1 MPPFTS
7 RVALIQSGLVAGVWT
22 IYGVLCAC
30 QSHYWYAFTTT
41 PMSWGDSLRFEC
53 TYAWLWAAWTPL
65 ILSAARR
72 FRWERGRWISSFS
85 VHLSLMAVVVSFN
98 RIVFDFITRPPHS
111 MFQEFSWVKV
121 FRSIES
127 NFDTGVLLYAVVV
140 LVEQALVLHARHRS
154 EILKASVLQTRLV
167 EAQLQALKMQLHPHF
182 LFNTLHTI
190 TALIHEDPE
199 TAERMIARLGELL
212 RLFLATT
219 TVHEVPLS
227 EELRIL
233 DLYLEIERARFE
245 ERLEVRYE
253 VPDSLRNATVP
264 NLVLQPLVE
273 NSIRHGIGR
282 RSEPGWILIA
292 AERDGDRLVLCV
304 TDNGEGLPEG
314 PGGASHQGTGLTITR
329 GRLETLYGPNQSL
342 VLRNVPSGGAEVRI
356 ALPYRMHSA
365 SYYERE
371 HVELQS
377 AHS

>member
-1 MPPFTS
+1 
-7 RVALIQSGLVAGVWT
+7 
-22 IYGVLCAC
+22 
-30 QSHYWYAFTTT
+30 
-41 PMSWGDSLRFEC
+41 
-53 TYAWLWAAWTPL
+53 
-65 ILSAARR
+65 
-72 FRWERGRWISSFS
+72 
-85 VHLSLMAVVVSFN
+85 
-98 RIVFDFITRPPHS
+98 

-127 NFDTGVLLYAVVV
+127 NFDTGALLYAVVV

-304 TDNGEGLPEG
+304 TDNGEGLPVG

-356 ALPYRMHSA
+356 ALQYRMHSA

>member
-1 MPPFTS
+1 MHLRMAVGGMDTS
-7 RVALIQSGLVAGVWT
+7 D
-22 IYGVLCAC
+22 
-30 QSHYWYAFTTT
+30 
-41 PMSWGDSLRFEC
+41 P
-53 TYAWLWAAWTPL
+53 
-65 ILSAARR
+65 ARR
-72 FRWERGRWISSFS
+72 EAFPLKRGRWISSSS
-85 VHLSLMAVVVSFN
+85 VHLPLMAVVVSFN

-111 MFQEFSWVKV
+111 MFQEFSWAKV

-199 TAERMIARLGELL
+199 TAERMIARLAELL

-233 DLYLEIERARFE
+233 DLYLEIERTRFE
-245 ERLEVRYE
+245 ERLQVRYE
-253 VPDSLRNATVP
+253 VPDSLRDATVP

-273 NSIRHGIGR
+273 NSIRHATGR
-282 RSEPGWILIA
+282 SSEPGWILIA
-292 AERDGDRLVLCV
+292 AKRDGGSLVLCV
-304 TDNGEGLPEG
+304 TDNGEGLREDAYS
-314 PGGASHQGTGLTITR
+314 GGKDPMGTRHQGMGLTITR
-329 GRLETLYGPNQSL
+329 GRLATLYGSNQSL
-342 VLRNVPSGGAEVRI
+342 VLRNVPSGGVEARI
-356 ALPYRMHSA
+356 SLPLRMHA
-365 SYYERE
+365 DTYYRKD

-377 AHS
+377 THS